1 MLKKGIIYKS
11 TGIWHLVKSGNIFYK
26 CRIKG
31 KLRLHNSKSTSPVV
45 VGDRVSFILDIENN
59 SQGIIIEVQK
69 RRNHIIRKSVKLSKQ
84 FQVIASNID
93 QIYLIITLNYPITF
107 TQFIDRILVTA
118 EAYRIPLNL
127 VFNKMDIYSSSEKNE
142 IKKLK
147 NIYELIGYKCYKISA
162 LNKDSVNK
170 VSKSMKNKVNMIIGH
185 SGVGKSTLINTISPN
200 LMIKTSNISDLHK
213 QGQHTTTYSEMFD
226 LSDKIKI
233 IDTPGI
239 KGFGLVDMDS
249 NEIKNYFPEFKNLN
263 GNCKYNNCLHLNEPN
278 CAVINALNLNKI
290 SESRYKSYLNLIDEN
305 STDRIKEMKAVIQ
318 RVKKAKVLINNLEER
333 KIDFGLVVL
342 LGIGNSDNEEDAD
355 WLLNKVL
362 NIRIFNDEK
371 DIMNL
376 SLIDTNGSIMIISQ
390 FTLMASTKKG
400 NRPSYINAANHKH
413 AVPLYNY
420 FIRKTSNFINAPI
433 VTGEFGA
440 NMLVSIE
447 NDGPVTIVIDS
458 KNKE

>member
-45 VGDRVSFILDIENN
+45 VGDRVSFILDNENN

-127 VFNKMDIYSSSEKNE
+127 VFNKMDLYSSSEKNE

-305 STDRIKEMKAVIQ
+305 STYRIK
-318 RVKKAKVLINNLEER
+318 
-333 KIDFGLVVL
+333 
-342 LGIGNSDNEEDAD
+342 
-355 WLLNKVL
+355 
-362 NIRIFNDEK
+362 
-371 DIMNL
+371 
-376 SLIDTNGSIMIISQ
+376 
-390 FTLMASTKKG
+390 
-400 NRPSYINAANHKH
+400 
-413 AVPLYNY
+413 
-420 FIRKTSNFINAPI
+420 
-433 VTGEFGA
+433 
-440 NMLVSIE
+440 
-447 NDGPVTIVIDS
+447 
-458 KNKE
+458 

>member
-31 KLRLHNSKSTSPVV
+31 KLRLYNSKSTSPVA
-45 VGDRVSFILDIENN
+45 VGDRVSFILDIKNN

-69 RRNHIIRKSVKLSKQ
+69 RRNYIIRKSVKLSKQ

-290 SESRYKSYLNLIDEN
+290 SESRYKSYLNLIDES
-305 STDRIKEMKAVIQ
+305 STYRIK
-318 RVKKAKVLINNLEER
+318 
-333 KIDFGLVVL
+333 
-342 LGIGNSDNEEDAD
+342 
-355 WLLNKVL
+355 
-362 NIRIFNDEK
+362 
-371 DIMNL
+371 
-376 SLIDTNGSIMIISQ
+376 
-390 FTLMASTKKG
+390 
-400 NRPSYINAANHKH
+400 
-413 AVPLYNY
+413 
-420 FIRKTSNFINAPI
+420 
-433 VTGEFGA
+433 
-440 NMLVSIE
+440 
-447 NDGPVTIVIDS
+447 
-458 KNKE
+458 

>member
-1 MLKKGIIYKS
+1 MKKGIIYKS

-147 NIYELIGYKCYKISA
+147 NLYELIGYKCYKISA

-226 LSDKIKI
+226 LRDNIKI

-239 KGFGLVDMDS
+239 KGFGLVDIDS

-305 STDRIKEMKAVIQ
+305 STYRIK
-318 RVKKAKVLINNLEER
+318 
-333 KIDFGLVVL
+333 
-342 LGIGNSDNEEDAD
+342 
-355 WLLNKVL
+355 
-362 NIRIFNDEK
+362 
-371 DIMNL
+371 
-376 SLIDTNGSIMIISQ
+376 
-390 FTLMASTKKG
+390 
-400 NRPSYINAANHKH
+400 
-413 AVPLYNY
+413 
-420 FIRKTSNFINAPI
+420 
-433 VTGEFGA
+433 
-440 NMLVSIE
+440 
-447 NDGPVTIVIDS
+447 
-458 KNKE
+458 

>member
-290 SESRYKSYLNLIDEN
+290 SVSRYKSYLNLIDEN
-305 STDRIKEMKAVIQ
+305 STYRIK
-318 RVKKAKVLINNLEER
+318 
-333 KIDFGLVVL
+333 
-342 LGIGNSDNEEDAD
+342 
-355 WLLNKVL
+355 
-362 NIRIFNDEK
+362 
-371 DIMNL
+371 
-376 SLIDTNGSIMIISQ
+376 
-390 FTLMASTKKG
+390 
-400 NRPSYINAANHKH
+400 
-413 AVPLYNY
+413 
-420 FIRKTSNFINAPI
+420 
-433 VTGEFGA
+433 
-440 NMLVSIE
+440 
-447 NDGPVTIVIDS
+447 
-458 KNKE
+458 

>member
-263 GNCKYNNCLHLNEPN
+263 KNCKYNNCLHLNEPN
-278 CAVINALNLNKI
+278 CAVINALNQNKI
-290 SESRYKSYLNLIDEN
+290 SKSRYKSYLNLIDES
-305 STDRIKEMKAVIQ
+305 STYRIK
-318 RVKKAKVLINNLEER
+318 
-333 KIDFGLVVL
+333 
-342 LGIGNSDNEEDAD
+342 
-355 WLLNKVL
+355 
-362 NIRIFNDEK
+362 
-371 DIMNL
+371 
-376 SLIDTNGSIMIISQ
+376 
-390 FTLMASTKKG
+390 
-400 NRPSYINAANHKH
+400 
-413 AVPLYNY
+413 
-420 FIRKTSNFINAPI
+420 
-433 VTGEFGA
+433 
-440 NMLVSIE
+440 
-447 NDGPVTIVIDS
+447 
-458 KNKE
+458 

>member
-59 SQGIIIEVQK
+59 SQGIIIEVKK

-305 STDRIKEMKAVIQ
+305 STYRIK
-318 RVKKAKVLINNLEER
+318 
-333 KIDFGLVVL
+333 
-342 LGIGNSDNEEDAD
+342 
-355 WLLNKVL
+355 
-362 NIRIFNDEK
+362 
-371 DIMNL
+371 
-376 SLIDTNGSIMIISQ
+376 
-390 FTLMASTKKG
+390 
-400 NRPSYINAANHKH
+400 
-413 AVPLYNY
+413 
-420 FIRKTSNFINAPI
+420 
-433 VTGEFGA
+433 
-440 NMLVSIE
+440 
-447 NDGPVTIVIDS
+447 
-458 KNKE
+458 

>member
-147 NIYELIGYKCYKISA
+147 KIYELIGYKCYKISA

-263 GNCKYNNCLHLNEPN
+263 ENCKYNNCL
-278 CAVINALNLNKI
+278 
-290 SESRYKSYLNLIDEN
+290 
-305 STDRIKEMKAVIQ
+305 
-318 RVKKAKVLINNLEER
+318 
-333 KIDFGLVVL
+333 
-342 LGIGNSDNEEDAD
+342 
-355 WLLNKVL
+355 
-362 NIRIFNDEK
+362 
-371 DIMNL
+371 L
-376 SLIDTNGSIMIISQ
+376 SLIHI
-390 FTLMASTKKG
+390 
-400 NRPSYINAANHKH
+400 
-413 AVPLYNY
+413 
-420 FIRKTSNFINAPI
+420 
-433 VTGEFGA
+433 
-440 NMLVSIE
+440 
-447 NDGPVTIVIDS
+447 
-458 KNKE
+458 

>member
-31 KLRLHNSKSTSPVV
+31 KLRLHNSKSTSPVA
-45 VGDRVSFILDIENN
+45 VGDRVSFILDIKNN

-290 SESRYKSYLNLIDEN
+290 SESRYKSYLNLIDES
-305 STDRIKEMKAVIQ
+305 STYRIK
-318 RVKKAKVLINNLEER
+318 
-333 KIDFGLVVL
+333 
-342 LGIGNSDNEEDAD
+342 
-355 WLLNKVL
+355 
-362 NIRIFNDEK
+362 
-371 DIMNL
+371 
-376 SLIDTNGSIMIISQ
+376 
-390 FTLMASTKKG
+390 
-400 NRPSYINAANHKH
+400 
-413 AVPLYNY
+413 
-420 FIRKTSNFINAPI
+420 
-433 VTGEFGA
+433 
-440 NMLVSIE
+440 
-447 NDGPVTIVIDS
+447 
-458 KNKE
+458 

>member
-59 SQGIIIEVQK
+59 SQGIIIEVKK

-118 EAYRIPLNL
+118 EAYRIPLIL

-147 NIYELIGYKCYKISA
+147 NIYELIGYKCYEISA
-162 LNKDSVNK
+162 LNKDSVNI

-305 STDRIKEMKAVIQ
+305 STYRIK
-318 RVKKAKVLINNLEER
+318 
-333 KIDFGLVVL
+333 
-342 LGIGNSDNEEDAD
+342 
-355 WLLNKVL
+355 
-362 NIRIFNDEK
+362 
-371 DIMNL
+371 
-376 SLIDTNGSIMIISQ
+376 
-390 FTLMASTKKG
+390 
-400 NRPSYINAANHKH
+400 
-413 AVPLYNY
+413 
-420 FIRKTSNFINAPI
+420 
-433 VTGEFGA
+433 
-440 NMLVSIE
+440 
-447 NDGPVTIVIDS
+447 
-458 KNKE
+458 

>member
-31 KLRLHNSKSTSPVV
+31 KLRLYNSKSTSPVA
-45 VGDRVSFILDIENN
+45 VGDRVSFILDIKNN

-69 RRNHIIRKSVKLSKQ
+69 RRNYIIRKSVKLSKQ

-127 VFNKMDIYSSSEKNE
+127 VFNKMDIYSSSEKIE

-147 NIYELIGYKCYKISA
+147 KIYELIGYKCYKISA

-290 SESRYKSYLNLIDEN
+290 SESRYKSYLNLIDES
-305 STDRIKEMKAVIQ
+305 STYRIK
-318 RVKKAKVLINNLEER
+318 
-333 KIDFGLVVL
+333 
-342 LGIGNSDNEEDAD
+342 
-355 WLLNKVL
+355 
-362 NIRIFNDEK
+362 
-371 DIMNL
+371 
-376 SLIDTNGSIMIISQ
+376 
-390 FTLMASTKKG
+390 
-400 NRPSYINAANHKH
+400 
-413 AVPLYNY
+413 
-420 FIRKTSNFINAPI
+420 
-433 VTGEFGA
+433 
-440 NMLVSIE
+440 
-447 NDGPVTIVIDS
+447 
-458 KNKE
+458 

>member
-31 KLRLHNSKSTSPVV
+31 KIRLHNSKSTSPVV

-59 SQGIIIEVQK
+59 SQGIITEVQK
-69 RRNHIIRKSVKLSKQ
+69 RRNHIIRKSVKLSKK

-93 QIYLIITLNYPITF
+93 QIYLIITLNYTITF

-305 STDRIKEMKAVIQ
+305 STYRIK
-318 RVKKAKVLINNLEER
+318 
-333 KIDFGLVVL
+333 
-342 LGIGNSDNEEDAD
+342 
-355 WLLNKVL
+355 
-362 NIRIFNDEK
+362 
-371 DIMNL
+371 
-376 SLIDTNGSIMIISQ
+376 
-390 FTLMASTKKG
+390 
-400 NRPSYINAANHKH
+400 
-413 AVPLYNY
+413 
-420 FIRKTSNFINAPI
+420 
-433 VTGEFGA
+433 
-440 NMLVSIE
+440 
-447 NDGPVTIVIDS
+447 
-458 KNKE
+458 

>member
-31 KLRLHNSKSTSPVV
+31 KLRLHNSKSTSPVA
-45 VGDRVSFILDIENN
+45 VGDRVSFILDIKNN

-162 LNKDSVNK
+162 LSKDSVNK

-290 SESRYKSYLNLIDEN
+290 SESRYKSYLNLIDES
-305 STDRIKEMKAVIQ
+305 STYRIK
-318 RVKKAKVLINNLEER
+318 
-333 KIDFGLVVL
+333 
-342 LGIGNSDNEEDAD
+342 
-355 WLLNKVL
+355 
-362 NIRIFNDEK
+362 
-371 DIMNL
+371 
-376 SLIDTNGSIMIISQ
+376 
-390 FTLMASTKKG
+390 
-400 NRPSYINAANHKH
+400 
-413 AVPLYNY
+413 
-420 FIRKTSNFINAPI
+420 
-433 VTGEFGA
+433 
-440 NMLVSIE
+440 
-447 NDGPVTIVIDS
+447 
-458 KNKE
+458 

>member
-45 VGDRVSFILDIENN
+45 VGDRVSFILDNENN

-263 GNCKYNNCLHLNEPN
+263 RNCKYNNCLHLNEPN

-290 SESRYKSYLNLIDEN
+290 SVSRYKSYLNLIDEN
-305 STDRIKEMKAVIQ
+305 STYRIK
-318 RVKKAKVLINNLEER
+318 
-333 KIDFGLVVL
+333 
-342 LGIGNSDNEEDAD
+342 
-355 WLLNKVL
+355 
-362 NIRIFNDEK
+362 
-371 DIMNL
+371 
-376 SLIDTNGSIMIISQ
+376 
-390 FTLMASTKKG
+390 
-400 NRPSYINAANHKH
+400 
-413 AVPLYNY
+413 
-420 FIRKTSNFINAPI
+420 
-433 VTGEFGA
+433 
-440 NMLVSIE
+440 
-447 NDGPVTIVIDS
+447 
-458 KNKE
+458 

>member
-93 QIYLIITLNYPITF
+93 QIYLIITLNYPTTF

-118 EAYRIPLNL
+118 EAYKIPLNL

-162 LNKDSVNK
+162 LNKDSVNI

-305 STDRIKEMKAVIQ
+305 STYRIK
-318 RVKKAKVLINNLEER
+318 
-333 KIDFGLVVL
+333 
-342 LGIGNSDNEEDAD
+342 
-355 WLLNKVL
+355 
-362 NIRIFNDEK
+362 
-371 DIMNL
+371 
-376 SLIDTNGSIMIISQ
+376 
-390 FTLMASTKKG
+390 
-400 NRPSYINAANHKH
+400 
-413 AVPLYNY
+413 
-420 FIRKTSNFINAPI
+420 
-433 VTGEFGA
+433 
-440 NMLVSIE
+440 
-447 NDGPVTIVIDS
+447 
-458 KNKE
+458 

>member
-31 KLRLHNSKSTSPVV
+31 KLRLYNSKSTSPVA
-45 VGDRVSFILDIENN
+45 VGDRVSFILDIKNN

-305 STDRIKEMKAVIQ
+305 STYRIK
-318 RVKKAKVLINNLEER
+318 
-333 KIDFGLVVL
+333 
-342 LGIGNSDNEEDAD
+342 
-355 WLLNKVL
+355 
-362 NIRIFNDEK
+362 
-371 DIMNL
+371 
-376 SLIDTNGSIMIISQ
+376 
-390 FTLMASTKKG
+390 
-400 NRPSYINAANHKH
+400 
-413 AVPLYNY
+413 
-420 FIRKTSNFINAPI
+420 
-433 VTGEFGA
+433 
-440 NMLVSIE
+440 
-447 NDGPVTIVIDS
+447 
-458 KNKE
+458 

>member
-59 SQGIIIEVQK
+59 SQGIIIEVKK

-118 EAYRIPLNL
+118 EAYRIPLIL

-162 LNKDSVNK
+162 LSKDSVNK

-305 STDRIKEMKAVIQ
+305 STYRIK
-318 RVKKAKVLINNLEER
+318 
-333 KIDFGLVVL
+333 
-342 LGIGNSDNEEDAD
+342 
-355 WLLNKVL
+355 
-362 NIRIFNDEK
+362 
-371 DIMNL
+371 
-376 SLIDTNGSIMIISQ
+376 
-390 FTLMASTKKG
+390 
-400 NRPSYINAANHKH
+400 
-413 AVPLYNY
+413 
-420 FIRKTSNFINAPI
+420 
-433 VTGEFGA
+433 
-440 NMLVSIE
+440 
-447 NDGPVTIVIDS
+447 
-458 KNKE
+458 

>member
-200 LMIKTSNISDLHK
+200 LMIKTSNISELHK

-305 STDRIKEMKAVIQ
+305 STYRIK
-318 RVKKAKVLINNLEER
+318 
-333 KIDFGLVVL
+333 
-342 LGIGNSDNEEDAD
+342 
-355 WLLNKVL
+355 
-362 NIRIFNDEK
+362 
-371 DIMNL
+371 
-376 SLIDTNGSIMIISQ
+376 
-390 FTLMASTKKG
+390 
-400 NRPSYINAANHKH
+400 
-413 AVPLYNY
+413 
-420 FIRKTSNFINAPI
+420 
-433 VTGEFGA
+433 
-440 NMLVSIE
+440 
-447 NDGPVTIVIDS
+447 
-458 KNKE
+458 

>member
-170 VSKSMKNKVNMIIGH
+170 VLNSMKNKVNMIIGH

-290 SESRYKSYLNLIDEN
+290 SESRYKSYLNLIDES
-305 STDRIKEMKAVIQ
+305 STYRIK
-318 RVKKAKVLINNLEER
+318 
-333 KIDFGLVVL
+333 
-342 LGIGNSDNEEDAD
+342 
-355 WLLNKVL
+355 
-362 NIRIFNDEK
+362 
-371 DIMNL
+371 
-376 SLIDTNGSIMIISQ
+376 
-390 FTLMASTKKG
+390 
-400 NRPSYINAANHKH
+400 
-413 AVPLYNY
+413 
-420 FIRKTSNFINAPI
+420 
-433 VTGEFGA
+433 
-440 NMLVSIE
+440 
-447 NDGPVTIVIDS
+447 
-458 KNKE
+458 

>member
-59 SQGIIIEVQK
+59 SQGIITEVQK

-305 STDRIKEMKAVIQ
+305 STYRIK
-318 RVKKAKVLINNLEER
+318 
-333 KIDFGLVVL
+333 
-342 LGIGNSDNEEDAD
+342 
-355 WLLNKVL
+355 
-362 NIRIFNDEK
+362 
-371 DIMNL
+371 
-376 SLIDTNGSIMIISQ
+376 
-390 FTLMASTKKG
+390 
-400 NRPSYINAANHKH
+400 
-413 AVPLYNY
+413 
-420 FIRKTSNFINAPI
+420 
-433 VTGEFGA
+433 
-440 NMLVSIE
+440 
-447 NDGPVTIVIDS
+447 
-458 KNKE
+458 

>member
-239 KGFGLVDMDS
+239 KGFGLVDIDS

-263 GNCKYNNCLHLNEPN
+263 ENCKYNNCLHLNEPN

-290 SESRYKSYLNLIDEN
+290 SESRYKSYLNLIDES
-305 STDRIKEMKAVIQ
+305 STYRIK
-318 RVKKAKVLINNLEER
+318 
-333 KIDFGLVVL
+333 
-342 LGIGNSDNEEDAD
+342 
-355 WLLNKVL
+355 
-362 NIRIFNDEK
+362 
-371 DIMNL
+371 
-376 SLIDTNGSIMIISQ
+376 
-390 FTLMASTKKG
+390 
-400 NRPSYINAANHKH
+400 
-413 AVPLYNY
+413 
-420 FIRKTSNFINAPI
+420 
-433 VTGEFGA
+433 
-440 NMLVSIE
+440 
-447 NDGPVTIVIDS
+447 
-458 KNKE
+458 

>member
-45 VGDRVSFILDIENN
+45 VGDRVSFILDIENK
-59 SQGIIIEVQK
+59 SQGIIIEVKK

-142 IKKLK
+142 IKKIK

-305 STDRIKEMKAVIQ
+305 STYRIK
-318 RVKKAKVLINNLEER
+318 
-333 KIDFGLVVL
+333 
-342 LGIGNSDNEEDAD
+342 
-355 WLLNKVL
+355 
-362 NIRIFNDEK
+362 
-371 DIMNL
+371 
-376 SLIDTNGSIMIISQ
+376 
-390 FTLMASTKKG
+390 
-400 NRPSYINAANHKH
+400 
-413 AVPLYNY
+413 
-420 FIRKTSNFINAPI
+420 
-433 VTGEFGA
+433 
-440 NMLVSIE
+440 
-447 NDGPVTIVIDS
+447 
-458 KNKE
+458 

>member
-11 TGIWHLVKSGNIFYK
+11 TGIWNLVKSGNIFYK

-59 SQGIIIEVQK
+59 SQGIIIEVKK

-118 EAYRIPLNL
+118 EAYRIPLIL

-162 LNKDSVNK
+162 LNKGSANK
-170 VSKSMKNKVNMIIGH
+170 VLKSMKNKVNMIIGH

-305 STDRIKEMKAVIQ
+305 STYRIK
-318 RVKKAKVLINNLEER
+318 
-333 KIDFGLVVL
+333 
-342 LGIGNSDNEEDAD
+342 
-355 WLLNKVL
+355 
-362 NIRIFNDEK
+362 
-371 DIMNL
+371 
-376 SLIDTNGSIMIISQ
+376 
-390 FTLMASTKKG
+390 
-400 NRPSYINAANHKH
+400 
-413 AVPLYNY
+413 
-420 FIRKTSNFINAPI
+420 
-433 VTGEFGA
+433 
-440 NMLVSIE
+440 
-447 NDGPVTIVIDS
+447 
-458 KNKE
+458 

>member
-31 KLRLHNSKSTSPVV
+31 KLRLHNSKSTSPVA
-45 VGDRVSFILDIENN
+45 VGDRVSFILDIKNN

-305 STDRIKEMKAVIQ
+305 STYRIK
-318 RVKKAKVLINNLEER
+318 
-333 KIDFGLVVL
+333 
-342 LGIGNSDNEEDAD
+342 
-355 WLLNKVL
+355 
-362 NIRIFNDEK
+362 
-371 DIMNL
+371 
-376 SLIDTNGSIMIISQ
+376 
-390 FTLMASTKKG
+390 
-400 NRPSYINAANHKH
+400 
-413 AVPLYNY
+413 
-420 FIRKTSNFINAPI
+420 
-433 VTGEFGA
+433 
-440 NMLVSIE
+440 
-447 NDGPVTIVIDS
+447 
-458 KNKE
+458 